1 MPELMEIIKKI
12 LLSYDFGII
21 AEKTNYI
28 LAEKDGS
35 TVGAGMIATESS
47 PMIPDLLDVINEMP
61 QNLDKLI
68 LATTHE
74 LTEDIEE
81 FASKENILLW
91 DRKKLEEEIGRAVL
105 SGFAGESKAREL
117 LESIRSEPAGV
128 DVSAPDM
135 PDISLEVEPVPIGTS
150 PVSEEDS
157 SELIMKPRMTIN
169 EVSEIS
175 KKIVQGFRFDLE
187 LIPYYVFEYS
197 CELLVEGQNTPQISS
212 GIIAVNGLTNSAESW
227 NFPFETVVELETT
240 HTKLEPKVDESKAFI
255 TAKETSIALNTRE
268 IQTVDDRGAV
278 TIYEKKKVSPKEG
291 AIEINRRGLIYLP
304 VWCVE
309 GSNGVMI
316 INATTGKVVKEDIYR
331 EGNNVYSH
339 SRSSGFSF

>member
-1 MPELMEIIKKI
+1 
-12 LLSYDFGII
+12 
-21 AEKTNYI
+21 
-28 LAEKDGS
+28 
-35 TVGAGMIATESS
+35 
-47 PMIPDLLDVINEMP
+47 MIPDLIDVMNEMP

-74 LTEDIEE
+74 LTEEVEE
-81 FASKENILLW
+81 FAAKENILLW

-105 SGFAGESKAREL
+105 SGFGKDSAPQEL
-117 LESIRSEPAGV
+117 LDTMDGEPGV
-128 DVSAPDM
+128 LDVSVPGV
-135 PDISLEVEPVPIGTS
+135 SLEVEPVPVKS
-150 PVSEEDS
+150 PPPPEDEKG
-157 SELIMKPRMTIN
+157 ELIMKPRMTIN

-197 CELLVEGQNTPQISS
+197 CELCVEGQTAPQSSS

-227 NFPFETVVELETT
+227 DFPFETVMELETT
-240 HTKLEPKVDESKAFI
+240 HTKLEPKVDENKAFE
-255 TAKETSIALNTRE
+255 TARETSIALNTRE

-291 AIEINRRGLIYLP
+291 AIEIVRRGLIYLP

-331 EGNNVYSH
+331 EGNDVYSR

>member
-1 MPELMEIIKKI
+1 MEIIKKI
-12 LLSYDFGII
+12 LISYDFGII
-21 AEKTNYI
+21 AEKPNYI

-35 TVGAGMIATESS
+35 TVGAGMLATESP
-47 PMIPDLLDVINEMP
+47 PMIPDLIAVMNEMP

-74 LTEDIEE
+74 LTEDIED
-81 FASKENILLW
+81 FASQENILLW

-105 SGFAGESKAREL
+105 SGFAGDSKAREL
-117 LESIRSEPAGV
+117 LESIKSEPEGIDASG
-128 DVSAPDM
+128 PDM
-135 PDISLEVEPVPIGTS
+135 PDISLEVEPVPIGNSLT
-150 PVSEEDS
+150 SEEDS
-157 SELIMKPRMTIN
+157 GELIMKPRMTIN

-197 CELLVEGQNTPQISS
+197 CELMVEGQNTPQISS

-227 NFPFETVVELETT
+227 NFPFETVIELETT
-240 HTKLEPKVDESKAFI
+240 HTKLEPKVDENKAFV

-291 AIEINRRGLIYLP
+291 AIDINRRGLIYLP

-339 SRSSGFSF
+339 SRSSSFSL

>member
-12 LLSYDFGII
+12 LLSYDFEII
-21 AEKTNYI
+21 AQKPNYI
-28 LAEKDGS
+28 LAKKDES
-35 TVGAGMIATESS
+35 TVGAGVLATESPPVIS
-47 PMIPDLLDVINEMP
+47 DLIDVMNEMP

-81 FASKENILLW
+81 FAAQENILLW

-105 SGFAGESKAREL
+105 SGFAGESKAQEL
-117 LESIRSEPAGV
+117 LESIRSEPHGTETA
-128 DVSAPDM
+128 AM
-135 PDISLEVEPVPIGTS
+135 PEISLEVEPVPFKTTPIG
-150 PVSEEDS
+150 EDDS
-157 SELIMKPRMTIN
+157 GELIMKPRMTIN

-197 CELLVEGQNTPQISS
+197 CELMVEGHNTPQISS
-212 GIIAVNGLTNSAESW
+212 GIIAVNGLTNSAERW
-227 NFPFETVVELETT
+227 NFPFETVIELETT
-240 HTKLEPKVDESKAFI
+240 HTKLEPKVDENKAFE
-255 TAKETSIALNTRE
+255 TARETSIALNTRE

-291 AIEINRRGLIYLP
+291 AIDINRRGLIYLP

>member
-1 MPELMEIIKKI
+1 
-12 LLSYDFGII
+12 
-21 AEKTNYI
+21 
-28 LAEKDGS
+28 
-35 TVGAGMIATESS
+35 V
-47 PMIPDLLDVINEMP
+47 
-61 QNLDKLI
+61 
-68 LATTHE
+68 
-74 LTEDIEE
+74 EE
-81 FASKENILLW
+81 FAAQENILLW

-105 SGFAGESKAREL
+105 SGAAGESGAHEL
-117 LESIRSEPAGV
+117 LESIEGGPDIA
-128 DVSAPDM
+128 DEAPQAI
-135 PDISLEVEPVPIGTS
+135 PEISLEVEPVPIKTP
-150 PVSEEDS
+150 PVREDDS
-157 SELIMKPRMTIN
+157 GELIMKPRMTIN

-197 CELLVEGQNTPQISS
+197 CELLVEGQTTPQTSS
-212 GIIAVNGLTNSAESW
+212 GTIAVNGLTNSAETW
-227 NFPFETVVELETT
+227 DFPFETVLDLETT
-240 HTKLEPKVDESKAFI
+240 HTKLEPKVDENRAFE

-278 TIYEKKKVSPKEG
+278 TIYEKKKVRPKEG
-291 AIEINRRGLIYLP
+291 AIEINRRGLVYLP

-331 EGNNVYSH
+331 EGDGVYSR

>member
-1 MPELMEIIKKI
+1 MEIIKKI

-21 AEKTNYI
+21 AEKPNYI

-35 TVGAGMIATESS
+35 TVGAGILVTESP
-47 PMIPDLLDVINEMP
+47 PMIPDMIDVLNEMP
-61 QNLDKLI
+61 KNLDKMI

-74 LTEDIEE
+74 LTQDVED
-81 FASKENILLW
+81 FAAQENILLW

-105 SGFAGESKAREL
+105 SGAVGESGAHEL
-117 LESIRSEPAGV
+117 LESMDSEL
-128 DVSAPDM
+128 DM
-135 PDISLEVEPVPIGTS
+135 EDEVPPEIPDISLEVEPVPVKTTPLG
-150 PVSEEDS
+150 EDEPG
-157 SELIMKPRMTIN
+157 ELIMKPRMTIN

-187 LIPYYVFEYS
+187 LIPYYVFEYF
-197 CELLVEGQNTPQISS
+197 CELCVEGQPTPQTSS

-227 NFPFETVVELETT
+227 DFPFETVMDLETT
-240 HTKLEPKVDESKAFI
+240 HTKLEPKVDENRAFV

-291 AIEINRRGLIYLP
+291 AIDINRRGLIYLP

-331 EGNNVYSH
+331 EGDGVYSK